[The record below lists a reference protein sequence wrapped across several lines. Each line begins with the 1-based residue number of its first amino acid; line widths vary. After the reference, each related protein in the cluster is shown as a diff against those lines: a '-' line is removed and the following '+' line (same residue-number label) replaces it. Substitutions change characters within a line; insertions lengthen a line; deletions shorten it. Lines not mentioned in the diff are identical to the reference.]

1 MVQYFYHNGR
11 SKNTLTGLDS
21 IVLVLV
27 LQMIAAGLPVNIV
40 ALVPNVHKWVTLYW
54 NRLCTSVAAQA
65 CRWILEHKNAQLD
78 WNE

>member
-40 ALVPNVHKWVTLYW
+40 ALVPNVHNILYW

-65 CRWILEHKNAQLD
+65 CR
-78 WNE
+78 

>member
-40 ALVPNVHKWVTLYW
+40 ALVPNVHKCITLYW
-54 NRLCTSVAAQA
+54 NRLCTSIAAQA
-65 CRWILEHKNAQLD
+65 CR
-78 WNE
+78 

>member
-27 LQMIAAGLPVNIV
+27 LQMICEYCRTSTQCAQYLILEQTVHQCSSAGLPVNIG
-40 ALVPNVHKWVTLYW
+40 AQE
-54 NRLCTSVAAQA
+54 CTT
-65 CRWILEHKNAQLD
+65 
-78 WNE
+78 